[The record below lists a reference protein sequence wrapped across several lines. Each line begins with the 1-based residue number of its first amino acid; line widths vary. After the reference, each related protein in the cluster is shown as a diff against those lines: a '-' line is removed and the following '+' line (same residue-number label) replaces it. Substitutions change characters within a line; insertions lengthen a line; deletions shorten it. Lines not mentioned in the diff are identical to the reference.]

1 MPLSSS
7 TVDNT
12 LIVHAIDA
20 ELTKQLEGYNMVTT
34 GVGKVNATYNLMHAL
49 AEYKEK
55 HGTKPV
61 LVLNVGSA
69 GSTNFIKGS
78 IVNCTKFIQRDM
90 EAMALGCDPFE
101 TPFDEL
107 PCTLD
112 NGLRFEAYPEG
123 ICGTGDS
130 FVTQGADRGDW
141 NVVDM
146 EAYALAKICQK
157 ESIAFCCLKFISDGA
172 DDKAADTWEDA
183 LSQSATEL
191 MKIIRKVVKQP

>member
-12 LIVHAIDA
+12 LIVHALDA
-20 ELTKQLEGYNMVTT
+20 ELKKQLGGYNVVTT
-34 GVGKVNATYNLMHAL
+34 GVGKVNAVYSLMSSL

-69 GSTNFIKGS
+69 GSTKFVKGTV
-78 IVNCTKFIQRDM
+78 VNCTKFIQRDM
-90 EAMALGCDPFE
+90 EAMALKCNPFE
-101 TPFDEL
+101 TPFDEV
-107 PCTLD
+107 PSTLE
-112 NGLRFEAYPEG
+112 NGLRFETYPEG

-130 FVTQGADRGDW
+130 FVTGGADGGEW

-146 EAYALAKICQK
+146 EAYALAKICYK
-157 ESIAFCCLKFISDGA
+157 EQIPFCCLKYISDGA
-172 DDKAADTWEDA
+172 DNKAAETWEDE
-183 LSQSATEL
+183 LSASADAL
-191 MKIIRKVVKQP
+191 MKIIKNVVKRV